1 MSFSVTVLI
10 SLSSRYSWH
19 SLCNVYEAWNTKQ
32 EGEVIAMMAAQL
44 QFWMAVMGGVFL
56 IGILIGY

>member
-19 SLCNVYEAWNTKQ
+19 GLCTVSEAWNTKQ
-32 EGEVIAMMAAQL
+32 EGEVITMMAAQL

-56 IGILIGY
+56 LGILMTL

>member
-1 MSFSVTVLI
+1 M
-10 SLSSRYSWH
+10 YK
-19 SLCNVYEAWNTKQ
+19 AWNTKQ